1 MKKLLQIF
9 MALLVIT
16 AIACTKEGPQGPAGT
31 NGTNGTDG
39 NANVMYSDWFESG
52 TWTASG
58 GNEAFYFDRS
68 EVKVTQDILD
78 KGIVL
83 AYAKLTSDGSNIRP
97 LPATTGNAS
106 KVLWNYVLTVGN
118 IRFTSTSG
126 SPSTTNQFRYV
137 IIPATTHLRLSK
149 PLTQMSYDEICTM
162 FNIPK

>member
-39 NANVMYSDWFESG
+39 NANVMYSDWFQSG
-52 TWTASG
+52 TWSGASG
-58 GNEAFYFDRS
+58 AYYFNKS
-68 EVKVTQDILD
+68 VPQITQSILD
-78 KGIVL
+78 SSVVL
-83 AYAKLTSDGSNIRP
+83 TYAKLTSDGSNIRQ
-97 LPATTGNAS
+97 LPANTTFSGV
-106 KVLWNYVLTVGN
+106 VLWNFILTVGN
-118 IRFTSTSG
+118 IQF
-126 SPSTTNQFRYV
+126 TTNFTITPAASNEFRYV